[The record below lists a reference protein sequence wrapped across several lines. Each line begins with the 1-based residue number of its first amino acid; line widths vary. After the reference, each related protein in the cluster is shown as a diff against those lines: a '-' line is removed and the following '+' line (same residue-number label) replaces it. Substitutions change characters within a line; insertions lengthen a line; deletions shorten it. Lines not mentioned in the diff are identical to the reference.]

1 MSMNK
6 SVIKPNSNYTF
17 FDYFKMNADFEEIVS
32 FWNFGFQVD
41 TINLPRSVREIE
53 NLPEIERQ
61 IRDSFS
67 RVSLDNESARREALI
82 SPILLEAARI
92 SQSKVRI
99 EYPIEVSQQLKGTLD
114 YLLFSESRLLVVEA
128 KNEDLYR
135 GFKQLAAEMI
145 AVEQWAEDENLKVL
159 YGAVST
165 GSLWQFGKLDAENKM
180 IYQDLKIYDV
190 PAELKNLIH
199 ILVGILE
206 RK

>member
-1 MSMNK
+1 MKK
-6 SVIKPNSNYTF
+6 SAISQNSSYTF

-41 TINLPRSVREIE
+41 TIILPQSIQEIE

-61 IRDSFS
+61 ILDSFS

-82 SPILLEAARI
+82 SPILLEVARI

-99 EYPIEVSQQLKGTLD
+99 EYPIEVSPQLKGTLD

-145 AVEQWAEDENLKVL
+145 AVQQWAEDDSLQIL
-159 YGAVST
+159 YGAVSS
-165 GSLWQFGKLDAENKM
+165 GNLWQFGKLDVANRL
-180 IYQDLKIYDV
+180 IYQDLKVYDV
-190 PAELKNLIH
+190 PAELKDLIH

>member
-1 MSMNK
+1 MKK
-6 SVIKPNSNYTF
+6 SVISLNSSYTF
-17 FDYFKMNADFEEIVS
+17 FDYFKMNADFEEIFS
-32 FWNFGFQVD
+32 FWNFKFQVD
-41 TINLPRSVREIE
+41 NINLPRSIQEIE

-67 RVSLDNESARREALI
+67 RVILDTEAARREALI
-82 SPILLEAARI
+82 APVLLEVARI

-99 EYPIEVSQQLKGTLD
+99 EFPIEVSQQLKGTLD
-114 YLLFSESRLLVVEA
+114 YLLLNESRLLVIEA

-135 GFKQLAAEMI
+135 GFKQLFAEMI
-145 AVEQWAEDENLKVL
+145 AVHQWSEDENIKVL

-165 GSLWQFGKLDAENKM
+165 GNLWQFGKLDIVNRL
-180 IYQDLKIYDV
+180 IYQDLKVYDV
-190 PAELKNLIH
+190 PAELNELFH

>member
-1 MSMNK
+1 MKK
-6 SVIKPNSNYTF
+6 SIINANSSYTF
-17 FDYFKMNADFEEIVS
+17 FDYFKMNADFEEIVA
-32 FWNFGFQVD
+32 FWNFGFQID
-41 TINLPRSVREIE
+41 NINLPRSLQEVE

-67 RVSLDNESARREALI
+67 RVSLDNEAARREALI

-92 SQSKVRI
+92 SQSKVKI

-114 YLLFSESRLLVVEA
+114 YLLINESKFLVVEA

-145 AVEQWAEDENLKVL
+145 AVEQWAEDDDLKIL

-165 GSLWQFGKLDAENKM
+165 GTLWQFGKLDVVNRM
-180 IYQDLKIYDV
+180 IYQDLKVYDV
-190 PAELKNLIH
+190 PAELKNLVH

>member
-1 MSMNK
+1 
-6 SVIKPNSNYTF
+6 
-17 FDYFKMNADFEEIVS
+17 MNADFEEIVA
-32 FWNFGFQVD
+32 FWNFGFQID
-41 TINLPRSVREIE
+41 TISLPRSIQEIE

-92 SQSKVRI
+92 SQSKVKI
-99 EYPIEVSQQLKGTLD
+99 EFPIEVSQQLKGTLD
-114 YLLFSESRLLVVEA
+114 YLLLNQSNLLVIEA
-128 KNEDLYR
+128 KNEDLHR

-145 AVEQWAEDENLKVL
+145 AVQQWIEDDELKVL

-165 GSLWQFGKLDAENKM
+165 GNLWQFGKLDVVNRIVSK
-180 IYQDLKIYDV
+180 DLKVYDV
-190 PAELKNLIH
+190 PDELSNLLH

>member
-1 MSMNK
+1 MKKNIISA
-6 SVIKPNSNYTF
+6 NSSYTF
-17 FDYFKMNADFEEIVS
+17 FDYFKMNADFEEIVA
-32 FWNFGFQVD
+32 FWNFGFQID
-41 TINLPRSVREIE
+41 TIRLPKSVQEIE

-92 SQSKVRI
+92 SQSKVKI
-99 EYPIEVSQQLKGTLD
+99 EFPIEVSQQLKGTLD
-114 YLLFSESRLLVVEA
+114 YLLLNQSNLLVIEA
-128 KNEDLYR
+128 KNEDLHR

-145 AVEQWAEDENLKVL
+145 AVQQWAEDDELKVL

-165 GSLWQFGKLDAENKM
+165 GNLWQFGKLDIVNRIISK
-180 IYQDLKIYDV
+180 DLKVYDV
-190 PAELKNLIH
+190 PDELSNLLH